1 MHSYDELVSYF
12 KKKLLEQKFEKSP
25 DELYKPIQYCLS
37 FGGKR
42 MRPVMTLMA
51 CELFGEQYEKALPQA
66 IAIELFHNFTL
77 IHDDIMDKAELRRG
91 KTTVYKKWNS
101 NIAILAGDTLFAL
114 AYQYAIQ
121 AETHLLPKILPL
133 FNKTAVEVCEGQ
145 QFDLNYETRNDV
157 SLDEYIKMIKLKT
170 AVLFATSLKI
180 GAVIGSASETDAQR
194 LYDFGINLGLGF
206 QLQDDLLDTFGNEKI
221 FGKKTGGDIV
231 TNKKTY
237 LYLYALQNATET
249 DRKQLIKLYSEENKI
264 PEKEKIEKVTA
275 IFNRVGVKEAVQKV
289 INDYLGR
296 GLDLLNSLD
305 VPRDNLKPLI
315 SVADKM
321 IFRDK

>member
-1 MHSYDELVSYF
+1 MHSYEELVSYF
-12 KKKLLEQKFEKSP
+12 KEKLLEQKFEKSP

-51 CELFGEQYEKALPQA
+51 CELFGESFEKAIPQA

-121 AETHLLPKILPL
+121 AETNLLPEILSL

-157 SLDEYIKMIKLKT
+157 SLAEYIKMIRLKT

-180 GAVIGSASETDAQR
+180 GALIGSAGETDAQR

-221 FGKKTGGDIV
+221 FGKKQGGDII

-237 LYLYALQNATET
+237 LYLYALQNASAKDKKRLLE
-249 DRKQLIKLYSEENKI
+249 LYSQENGI
-264 PEKEKIEKVTA
+264 PENEKIENVTE
-275 IFNRVGVKEAVQKV
+275 IFIRTGVKEAVQNI
-289 INDYLGR
+289 INGYLR
-296 GLDLLNSLD
+296 KGLELLESLD
-305 VPRDNLKPLI
+305 VPEQNLKPLV

-321 IFRDK
+321 IFREK